1 VFELEENM
9 TMELGLQGRTA
20 LVTGASKGIGL
31 GVAEALAA
39 EGCHVHLVSR
49 SADALT
55 RAAQAIASRHQVR
68 ATGHALD
75 LSDSAGIAPLLEAI
89 GTPDILINN
98 AGAIPGG
105 DLETVDETTWRA
117 AWDLKVFGYI
127 NLARAC
133 YARMRARGSGV
144 IVNVTGLAADRTDV
158 NYIAGTTGNAG
169 LNAFTKALGSYSLED
184 GIRVLAVSP
193 GATET
198 DRLVTLMKTRAQAQ
212 FGDESRWR
220 ELTKGLPMG
229 RAASVE
235 EVANVVLFVASDR
248 ASYLSGIV
256 INVDG
261 GHAQRGGSFSR

>member
-1 VFELEENM
+1 
-9 TMELGLQGRTA
+9 MELGLQGRTA

-39 EGCHVHLVSR
+39 EGCHVHLVARSR
-49 SADALT
+49 DVLEE
-55 RAAQAIASRHQVR
+55 AARGIASRHQVR
-68 ATGHALD
+68 AVGHAMD
-75 LSDSAGIAPLLEAI
+75 LSKSAGIGALLQEI
-89 GTPDILINN
+89 GTPDNLVNN

-105 DLETVDETTWRA
+105 DIESVDEATWRT

-127 NLARAC
+127 NMARAC
-133 YARMRARGSGV
+133 YAAMRERGSGV
-144 IVNVTGLAADRTDV
+144 IVNVTGLAADKTDV

-169 LNAFTKALGSYSLED
+169 LNAFTKALGSFSVED

-198 DRLVTLMKTRAQAQ
+198 DRMVTLMKTRAKSE
-212 FGDESRWR
+212 FGDDSRWR
-220 ELTKGLPMG
+220 ELTRGLPMG

-235 EVANVVLFVASDR
+235 EVASVVVFAASDR

-256 INVDG
+256 INVDA
-261 GHAQRGGSFSR
+261 GHGQRGGSFSR